1 MIGFNRGDVTTCK
14 ISEPDPNYK
23 PEDYEMED
31 INMVLELD
39 EFIEDCKS
47 GCLIDYDGYGYY
59 SNSKTEHE
67 DLDEL
72 RVYPSQITGGIINR
86 DYKYVHWYNR

>member
-1 MIGFNRGDVTTCK
+1 
-14 ISEPDPNYK
+14 
-23 PEDYEMED
+23 
-31 INMVLELD
+31 MVLTLD
-39 EFIEDCKS
+39 DFISDCKD
-47 GCLIDYDGYGYY
+47 GYLIDYDGFGYY

-72 RVYPSQITGGIINR
+72 RVYPSQVTQRIINR